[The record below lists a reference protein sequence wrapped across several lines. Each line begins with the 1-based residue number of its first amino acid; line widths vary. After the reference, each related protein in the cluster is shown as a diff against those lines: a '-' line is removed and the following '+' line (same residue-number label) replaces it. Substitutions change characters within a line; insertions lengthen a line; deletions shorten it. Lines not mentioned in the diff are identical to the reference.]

1 MLSLSVYTLGCK
13 LNQAESEAV
22 AAAFK
27 REGFQVAPWG
37 SATDILAVNTCTV
50 TSKAEQKARRIIR
63 AALRA
68 NPRSCVIVTGCYAQV
83 ARPALEA
90 LADAASRA
98 QGRFFVLNGDLKS
111 ALLDLPGFIR
121 RNSGN
126 SAPDPEQL
134 PALLGQ
140 WERVSPSAAPD
151 DRFRFNGEDLSFHS
165 RPFLKIQDGC
175 NHACSYCRVPL
186 ARGKS
191 VSLEA
196 GQVLA
201 RLKALEARGFGEA
214 VLTGVNIGCYDA
226 GGFDLAMLLSLL
238 LRETRSIAIRLSSLE
253 PQGLRPALLDALAD
267 GRIRPHF
274 HLSVQSGSPA
284 VLRRMR
290 RTYGPGEVVRA
301 AEQLRALKGDP
312 FLACDMIA
320 GFPGERDGDFRQ
332 SYELCQRL
340 DFAWIHPFPY
350 SRRPGTEAA
359 GFEEAVPERE
369 AAARVKA
376 LTALAHEG
384 RKAYIARWLGKTV
397 EAIPESGAALSAN
410 YLRLLVPATVAERRF
425 LCRIQ
430 SLPLADRRFDAQAI
444 PIHTS

>member
-1 MLSLSVYTLGCK
+1 MLSLAVYTLGCK
-13 LNQAESEAV
+13 LNQAESEAI

-27 REGFQVAPWG
+27 REGFQIAPWG
-37 SATDILAVNTCTV
+37 SAADILAVNTCTV
-50 TSKAEQKARRIIR
+50 TSKAEQKARRVIR

-90 LADAASRA
+90 LADAGSRA
-98 QGRFFVLNGDLKS
+98 QGRFFVLGGDLKS

-121 RNSGN
+121 RNTGN

-140 WERVSPSAAPD
+140 WERVSPPAAPD

-226 GGFDLAMLLSLL
+226 GGFDLAKLLSLL
-238 LRETRSIAIRLSSLE
+238 LKETQSIAIRLSSLE
-253 PQGLRPALLDALAD
+253 PEGLSPALLDVLGD
-267 GRIRPHF
+267 ERIRPHF
-274 HLSVQSGSPA
+274 HLSVQSGSPS

-290 RTYGPGEVVRA
+290 RTYGPGEVARA
-301 AEQLRALKGDP
+301 AEQLRALKDDP

-320 GFPGERDGDFRQ
+320 GFPGEGDGDFRQ

-350 SRRPGTEAA
+350 SRRPGTEAS

-369 AAARVKA
+369 AALRVQA
-376 LTALAHEG
+376 LTALAHAG
-384 RKAYIARWLGKTV
+384 RKAYITRWLGKTV

-410 YLRLLVPATVAERRF
+410 YLRLLVPAEVPAQRF
-425 LCRIQ
+425 RCRLEA
-430 SLPLADRRFDAQAI
+430 LPAADRRFDAQAVRV
-444 PIHTS
+444 HVS